1 MNNHVVADIKLELV
15 KLSQREEIANIISEH
30 AKNFTV
36 DYLDREY
43 QKIVSA
49 KEKDYPTYRSEYRV
63 IKTLDRQRKLIIYHL
78 VKNSK
83 NFPRNEA
90 LLHEMIG
97 ISRIIKPLLESIGE
111 IFSLEEEISNVANDF
126 DSTLLL

>member
-15 KLSQREEIANIISEH
+15 KLSQHEEIAIIINNS

-49 KEKDYPTYRSEYRV
+49 QEKDYPTYRSEYRV

-78 VKNSK
+78 TKS
-83 NFPRNEA
+83 RNEA
-90 LLHEMIG
+90 LLNEMIG
-97 ISRIIKPLLESIGE
+97 ISRLLKPLLKTIGE
-111 IFSLEEEISNVANDF
+111 MFSLEEEISNAAKDF
-126 DSTLLL
+126 DNNIF